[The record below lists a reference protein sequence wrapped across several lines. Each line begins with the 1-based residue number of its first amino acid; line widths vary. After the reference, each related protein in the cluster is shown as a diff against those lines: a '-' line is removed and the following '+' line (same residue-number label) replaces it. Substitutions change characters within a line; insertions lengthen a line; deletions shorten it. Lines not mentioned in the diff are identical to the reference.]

1 MGGDGRQV
9 RGVASA
15 KVDCSMA
22 NIDRA
27 DWHYGGNYPAGLPPE
42 NAGTHIG
49 MYLAWIVHRNLGSKE
64 LSQLSGDTY
73 SWVLSREVTG
83 RDLLFTKL
91 DEKFFYQLLS
101 PEGEA
106 FTRSYYES
114 NGYANDYDRVLGAD
128 LPSLYHVKDTWEN
141 FDKLA
146 PVLDERLAA
155 WRALNKAPIDP
166 LSGE

>member
-1 MGGDGRQV
+1 
-9 RGVASA
+9 
-15 KVDCSMA
+15 MA

-27 DWHYGGNYPAGLPPE
+27 DWHYGGNYPPELPPE

-49 MYLAWIVHRNLGSKE
+49 MYLAWIVLRGLGSKE
-64 LSQLSGDTY
+64 LVLHAADTY
-73 SWVLSREVTG
+73 NWVRNREVTG

-91 DEKFFYQLLS
+91 DEKLFDELLS
-101 PEGEA
+101 PEGLA
-106 FTRSYYES
+106 FTRSYYET

-128 LPSLYHVKDTWEN
+128 LPTLYHVRDTWEN

-155 WRALNKAPIDP
+155 WRAIGDAPAN
-166 LSGE
+166 LL

>member
-1 MGGDGRQV
+1 MT
-9 RGVASA
+9 
-15 KVDCSMA
+15 

-49 MYLAWIVHRNLGSKE
+49 MYLAWIVHRNLASPE
-64 LSQLSGDTY
+64 LVQLAGDTY
-73 SWVLSREVTG
+73 RWVLDREVTG
-83 RDLLFTKL
+83 RELLLTKL
-91 DEKFFYQLLS
+91 DEKFFDQLLND
-101 PEGEA
+101 EGQA
-106 FTRSYYES
+106 FTHSYYET
-114 NGYANDYDRVLGAD
+114 NGYANDYDRVLCGD

-155 WRALNKAPIDP
+155 WRALREGPTNR
-166 LSGE
+166 L

>member
-1 MGGDGRQV
+1 
-9 RGVASA
+9 
-15 KVDCSMA
+15 MA

-27 DWHYGGNYPAGLPPE
+27 DWHYGGNYPPELPPE

-49 MYLAWIVHRNLGSKE
+49 MYLAWIVLRGLGSKE
-64 LSQLSGDTY
+64 LVLHAADTY
-73 SWVLSREVTG
+73 NWVRNREVTG

-91 DEKFFYQLLS
+91 DEKFFDELLS
-101 PEGEA
+101 PEGLA
-106 FTRSYYES
+106 FTRSYYET

-128 LPSLYHVKDTWEN
+128 LPTLYHVRDTWEN

-155 WRALNKAPIDP
+155 WRAIGDAPAN
-166 LSGE
+166 LL

>member
-1 MGGDGRQV
+1 
-9 RGVASA
+9 
-15 KVDCSMA
+15 MA

-27 DWHYGGNYPAGLPPE
+27 DWHYGGNYPPELPQE

-49 MYLAWIVHRNLGSKE
+49 MYLAWIILRGLGSKE
-64 LSQLSGDTY
+64 LVLHAADTY
-73 SWVLSREVTG
+73 NWVRNREVTG

-91 DEKFFYQLLS
+91 DEKFFDELLS

-106 FTRSYYES
+106 FTRSYYET

-128 LPSLYHVKDTWEN
+128 LPTLYHVQDTWEN

-155 WRALNKAPIDP
+155 WRAIGGAPANF
-166 LSGE
+166 L

>member
-1 MGGDGRQV
+1 
-9 RGVASA
+9 
-15 KVDCSMA
+15 MA

-27 DWHYGGNYPAGLPPE
+27 DWHYGGNYPPELPPE

-49 MYLAWIVHRNLGSKE
+49 MYLAWIILRGLGSKE
-64 LSQLSGDTY
+64 LVLHAADTY
-73 SWVLSREVTG
+73 NWVRSREVTG

-91 DEKFFYQLLS
+91 DEKFFDELLS

-106 FTRSYYES
+106 FTHSYYET

-128 LPSLYHVKDTWEN
+128 LPTLYHVRDTWEN

-155 WRALNKAPIDP
+155 WRAIGDAPAN
-166 LSGE
+166 LL

>member
-1 MGGDGRQV
+1 
-9 RGVASA
+9 
-15 KVDCSMA
+15 MA

-27 DWHYGGNYPAGLPPE
+27 DWHYGGNYPPELPSE

-49 MYLAWIVHRNLGSKE
+49 MYLAWIVLRGLGSKE
-64 LSQLSGDTY
+64 LVLHAADTY
-73 SWVLSREVTG
+73 NWVRNREVTG

-91 DEKFFYQLLS
+91 DEKLFDELLS
-101 PEGEA
+101 PEGLA
-106 FTRSYYES
+106 FTRSYYET

-128 LPSLYHVKDTWEN
+128 LPTLYHVQDTWEN

-155 WRALNKAPIDP
+155 WRAIGDAPAN
-166 LSGE
+166 LL

>member
-1 MGGDGRQV
+1 
-9 RGVASA
+9 
-15 KVDCSMA
+15 MA

-27 DWHYGGNYPAGLPPE
+27 DWHYGGNFPAGLPPE

-49 MYLAWIVHRNLGSKE
+49 MYLAWIVHRNLGSNE
-64 LSQLSGDTY
+64 LAQLAGDTY
-73 SWVLSREVTG
+73 SWVLTREVTG
-83 RDLLFTKL
+83 RDLLITKL
-91 DEKFFYQLLS
+91 DEKFSYQLLN

-114 NGYANDYDRVLGAD
+114 NGYANDYDRVLGGD
-128 LPSLYHVKDTWEN
+128 LPTLYHVKDTWEN

-155 WRALNKAPIDP
+155 WRALNSPPTDP
-166 LSGE
+166 LSAD